1 MKKSK
6 LIVLSFLLL
15 VNTGCD
21 FNFTSSI
28 ISNINSN
35 VSSSSYSSVSSSS
48 TSISSSSSSIISSKT
63 STITSS
69 ISNNSEEKEEEKTIE
84 IYAFNDFHGRISEN
98 RSANEPGISKL
109 ASYLDNQ
116 RKIKDE
122 VVVINSGDYWQDTY
136 ESGYNKGKLL
146 TECLDAMKV
155 DAFTLGNHEF
165 DWGIDVI
172 KENKELSTY
181 TPFLGCNIVN
191 YYTNELVD
199 FVEPYKIIEKGDIK
213 IGIVGAIGRYQLT
226 SITSSNW
233 EDITFLDHTNI
244 VKDLSD
250 ELRVEKDCDIVLLS
264 IHADEEDTNPYEI
277 SKVSPVSNEN
287 YFDAV
292 FCAHSHQNEIKTYNG
307 VPFLQ
312 GGSHANYLSNVSIS
326 VLGDEVTNVSYENK
340 PFSIVNSSD
349 ESLEINEIKEKYFTD
364 EYYEKK
370 DKVLGTIT
378 GDYVSSTICGRILAK
393 ATFDLLKD
401 NNIDA
406 DIVINNGARSSGEAG
421 EMTSEEI
428 FNMIPFTNKTIVA
441 KNILG
446 SDIINECVR
455 YTNPYYMKD
464 PNLKIE
470 NNKYYTVAC
479 IDYMMLHK
487 NTNRKYDY
495 FKSFNK
501 ENVIYTIED
510 YCNVIVEN
518 YLLENKVVDYKDFL
532 GSNYTCLK

>member
-1 MKKSK
+1 MKKGN
-6 LIVLSFLLL
+6 LCLLFSFIL
-15 VNTGCD
+15 
-21 FNFTSSI
+21 I
-28 ISNINSN
+28 ISGCKIGKLN
-35 VSSSSYSSVSSSS
+35 
-48 TSISSSSSSIISSKT
+48 K
-63 STITSS
+63 
-69 ISNNSEEKEEEKTIE
+69 EKTIE

-98 RSANEPGISKL
+98 RYENEPGISKL
-109 ASYLDNQ
+109 ATYLENQ
-116 RKIKDE
+116 REISDE

-146 TECLDAMKV
+146 TECLDVMKV

-181 TPFLGCNIVN
+181 TSFLGCNIVD
-191 YYTNELVD
+191 YSTNELVN
-199 FVEPYKIIEKGDIK
+199 FVEPYKIIEKDDIK
-213 IGIVGAIGRYQLT
+213 IGIVGAIGKQQLT

-244 VKDLSD
+244 VKNLSD

-277 SKVSPVSNEN
+277 SKVSPVSNEK

-292 FCAHSHQNEIKTYNG
+292 FCAHSHQNEISLYNG

-312 GGSHANYLSNVSIS
+312 GGSHANYLSNVPITVS
-326 VLGDEVTNVSYENK
+326 VDEIKNISYENK
-340 PFSIVNSSD
+340 PFSIISNSV
-349 ESLEINEIKEKYFTD
+349 ENEEINNVKDKYFTD

-370 DKVLGTIT
+370 DRVLGTIT
-378 GDYVSSTICGRILAK
+378 GNYISSTICGRILAK
-393 ATFDLLKD
+393 DTYDLLLD
-401 NNIDA
+401 NHVDA
-406 DIVINNGARSSGEAG
+406 DIVINNGARSSGSAG

-446 SDIINECVR
+446 EDIIKECDR
-455 YTNPYYMKD
+455 YENPYYMQD
-464 PNLKIE
+464 STLKIE
-470 NNKYYTVAC
+470 SDKYYTVAC
-479 IDYMMLHK
+479 IDYMMLLK

-495 FKSFNK
+495 FNSFKK

-518 YLLENKVVDYKDFL
+518 YLLENKVINYQDYL
-532 GSNYTCLK
+532 GSNYTCLN

>member
-28 ISNINSN
+28 IN
-35 VSSSSYSSVSSSS
+35 VSNSSISNTSFNSVSSVSSII
-48 TSISSSSSSIISSKT
+48 TSSSSDV
-63 STITSS
+63 
-69 ISNNSEEKEEEKTIE
+69 SEDKNKEKTIE

-98 RSANEPGISKL
+98 KYENEPGISKL

-122 VVVINSGDYWQDTY
+122 VVVINLGDYWQDTY

-199 FVEPYKIIEKGDIK
+199 FVEPYKIIEKGGVK

-340 PFSIVNSSD
+340 PFSVVNSFE
-349 ESLEINEIKEKYFTD
+349 ESL
-364 EYYEKK
+364 
-370 DKVLGTIT
+370 
-378 GDYVSSTICGRILAK
+378 
-393 ATFDLLKD
+393 
-401 NNIDA
+401 
-406 DIVINNGARSSGEAG
+406 
-421 EMTSEEI
+421 
-428 FNMIPFTNKTIVA
+428 
-441 KNILG
+441 
-446 SDIINECVR
+446 
-455 YTNPYYMKD
+455 
-464 PNLKIE
+464 
-470 NNKYYTVAC
+470 
-479 IDYMMLHK
+479 
-487 NTNRKYDY
+487 
-495 FKSFNK
+495 
-501 ENVIYTIED
+501 
-510 YCNVIVEN
+510 
-518 YLLENKVVDYKDFL
+518 
-532 GSNYTCLK
+532 

>member
-1 MKKSK
+1 MKKGN
-6 LIVLSFLLL
+6 LCLLFSFIL
-15 VNTGCD
+15 
-21 FNFTSSI
+21 I
-28 ISNINSN
+28 ISGCKVKESSFISSFKSDNSN
-35 VSSSSYSSVSSSS
+35 SLSCSS
-48 TSISSSSSSIISSKT
+48 SISSSLNT
-63 STITSS
+63 STTITSVS
-69 ISNNSEEKEEEKTIE
+69 SGEVIEEKTIE

-98 RSANEPGISKL
+98 IYENEPGISKL
-109 ASYLDNQ
+109 ASYLEKQ
-116 RKIKDE
+116 REISDE

-146 TECLDAMKV
+146 TECLDVMKV

-172 KENKELSTY
+172 KNNKELSTY
-181 TPFLGCNIVN
+181 TSFLGCNIVD
-191 YYTNELVD
+191 YSTNELVD
-199 FVEPYKIIEKGDIK
+199 FVEPYKIIEKDDIK
-213 IGIVGAIGRYQLT
+213 IGIVGAIGKYQLT

-244 VKDLSD
+244 VKNLSD

-292 FCAHSHQNEIKTYNG
+292 FCAHSHQNEITTYNG

-312 GGSHANYLSNVSIS
+312 GGSHANYLSNVSITI
-326 VLGDEVTNVSYENK
+326 LNDEIKDISYENK
-340 PFSIVNSSD
+340 PFSIVSSC
-349 ESLEINEIKEKYFTD
+349 LENENIEKIKDKYFTD

-378 GDYVSSTICGRILAK
+378 GSYVSSTICGRILAK
-393 ATFDLLKD
+393 ATYDLLLD
-401 NNIDA
+401 NNVDA
-406 DIVINNGARSSGEAG
+406 DIVINNGARSSGSAG

-446 SDIINECVR
+446 EDIIKECVR
-455 YTNPYYMKD
+455 YENPYYMQD
-464 PNLKIE
+464 STLKIE
-470 NNKYYTVAC
+470 SDKYYTVAC

-487 NTNRKYDY
+487 NTNRNYDY
-495 FKSFNK
+495 FNSFKK
-501 ENVIYTIED
+501 ENIVYTIED

-518 YLLENKVVDYKDFL
+518 YLLENKVINYQDYL
-532 GSNYTCLK
+532 GSNYTCLN